1 MMNRIAFSAS
11 LVAAMTLG
19 ANAETLTWTG
29 AGDGASFGQAANW
42 SGTPTGGTLDIN
54 ALVDD
59 FVIDDPAAVVGGT
72 GGVAQ
77 LSWVTGSGSLTMS
90 AGTMTGATGLRYTTL
105 DFSGGVMTRQFFLE
119 VAAVVSGTA
128 ELRLNGAGNPLSAST
143 VEVQGA
149 DASVVFINETPEAF
163 RAEHL
168 TKFTFDGLPPIE
180 GVTFTVES
188 DGGAGC
194 VVRSLGGEI
203 TPQDLTWTGAGDG
216 ESFADA
222 ANWSGTPTGGSI
234 NLTTLVDRFTI
245 NDGLVGGEFGVLQM
259 YFLADGELVMTGG
272 TLSQGVGAGTQG
284 ITGGAV
290 TMTGG
295 TLNRQFLSGLGASIS
310 GTAAVNLAGGADP
323 LPFGTTVDMSG
334 ADCSITFTNETAAD
348 FEIEHLAKIT
358 VDGEPAE
365 IGVNLQVDPVG
376 KTGCTITVIV
386 AASCP
391 ADLNGDGEV
400 NGADLGLMI
409 GNWGA
414 CAGCQADLNGDGIVN
429 GADFGLLIAA
439 WGVCP

>member
-1 MMNRIAFSAS
+1 MSHPTRFVTVLS
-11 LVAAMTLG
+11 LAVLTAG

-29 AGDGASFGQAANW
+29 AGDGQSFGQAANW
-42 SGTPTGGTLDIN
+42 SGTPTGGTLNLN

-59 FVIDDPAAVVGGT
+59 FVIDEPTAVVGGS
-72 GGVAQ
+72 GGVVQ
-77 LSWVTGSGSLTMS
+77 LSWVAGSGSLTMS
-90 AGTMTGATGLRYTTL
+90 AGTLTGATGLRYTTL
-105 DFSGGVMTRQFFLE
+105 DFSGGVMTRQFFLD
-119 VAAVVSGTA
+119 VTAVVSGTA
-128 ELRLNGAGNPLSAST
+128 ELRLNGGGNPVSNST
-143 VEVQGA
+143 IDLQGT
-149 DASVVFINETPEAF
+149 DASVVFLNETPADF
-163 RAEHL
+163 LAEHAS
-168 TKFTFDGLPPIE
+168 KFTFDGFPPIE
-180 GVTFTVES
+180 GATFTVES
-188 DGGAGC
+188 NGGAGC
-194 VVRSLGGEI
+194 IVRSTGGAI
-203 TPQDLTWTGAGDG
+203 TPQDLAWTGNGDG

-234 NLTTLVDRFTI
+234 DLNNLYDRYTI
-245 NDGLVGGEFGVLQM
+245 NDGLVGGLNGVLQM
-259 YFLADGELVMTGG
+259 YFRVNGELVMTGG

-334 ADCSITFTNETAAD
+334 ADCSITFTNETPAA
-348 FEIEHLAKIT
+348 FEAEHLAKVT

-376 KTGCTITVIV
+376 KTGCTISVIV

-391 ADLNGDGEV
+391 PDLNGDGMVGPADIGLLIAVWGTADVAADLNGDGTV
-400 NGADLGLMI
+400 DGYDLAYIL

-414 CAGCQADLNGDGIVN
+414 CL
-429 GADFGLLIAA
+429 
-439 WGVCP
+439 

>member
-1 MMNRIAFSAS
+1 
-11 LVAAMTLG
+11 
-19 ANAETLTWTG
+19 
-29 AGDGASFGQAANW
+29 
-42 SGTPTGGTLDIN
+42 
-54 ALVDD
+54 
-59 FVIDDPAAVVGGT
+59 
-72 GGVAQ
+72 
-77 LSWVTGSGSLTMS
+77 
-90 AGTMTGATGLRYTTL
+90 
-105 DFSGGVMTRQFFLE
+105 
-119 VAAVVSGTA
+119 
-128 ELRLNGAGNPLSAST
+128 
-143 VEVQGA
+143 
-149 DASVVFINETPEAF
+149 
-163 RAEHL
+163 
-168 TKFTFDGLPPIE
+168 
-180 GVTFTVES
+180 
-188 DGGAGC
+188 
-194 VVRSLGGEI
+194 
-203 TPQDLTWTGAGDG
+203 
-216 ESFADA
+216 
-222 ANWSGTPTGGSI
+222 
-234 NLTTLVDRFTI
+234 
-245 NDGLVGGEFGVLQM
+245 
-259 YFLADGELVMTGG
+259 
-272 TLSQGVGAGTQG
+272 
-284 ITGGAV
+284 
-290 TMTGG
+290 MTGG